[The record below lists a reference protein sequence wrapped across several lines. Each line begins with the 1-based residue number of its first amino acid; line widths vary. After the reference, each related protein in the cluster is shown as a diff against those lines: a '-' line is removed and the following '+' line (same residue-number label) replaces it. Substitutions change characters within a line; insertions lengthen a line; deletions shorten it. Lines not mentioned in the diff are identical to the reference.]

1 MPSKNLSQTVLS
13 SSTFSGAPCIYLSRA
28 RGNGRNEDWRI
39 EGGGRESK
47 VGKNGEKGRER
58 GTPCPTSNK
67 LVIIFSQYLSWI
79 GCYFIIFYCLLLLL
93 LPVRKPPSVP
103 AHPCTLRH
111 PLTTLPSPLSSPF
124 DRRQRPALFYYLEPL
139 SAPREFTRGTHY
151 WGVYSAVTVALATR
165 LSPLLP
171 SSSFISSFVFDR
183 VNRVRRTQN
192 AKFAGLSTRR
202 LHSSNV
208 YYILPF
214 SRKLIN
220 I

>member
-1 MPSKNLSQTVLS
+1 VFHQFPGCLTLEIEKIGIGHWNLCQVKISRKRYYRAPP
-13 SSTFSGAPCIYLSRA
+13 FRGAPCIYLSRA

-151 WGVYSAVTVALATR
+151 
-165 LSPLLP
+165 
-171 SSSFISSFVFDR
+171 
-183 VNRVRRTQN
+183 
-192 AKFAGLSTRR
+192 
-202 LHSSNV
+202 
-208 YYILPF
+208 
-214 SRKLIN
+214 
-220 I
+220 